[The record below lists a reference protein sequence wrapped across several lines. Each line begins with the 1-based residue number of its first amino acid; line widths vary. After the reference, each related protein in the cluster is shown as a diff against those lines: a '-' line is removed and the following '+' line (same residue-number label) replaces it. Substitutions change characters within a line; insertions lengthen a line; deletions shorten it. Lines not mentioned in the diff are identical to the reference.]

1 MESNA
6 QTEGDIEMNEA
17 IERVSCFLLGF
28 FCCST
33 FWIGPKVKKLVK
45 KKNARRAGTQS
56 EHKAKYLNHTVT
68 EKREAVK

>member
-1 MESNA
+1 MN
-6 QTEGDIEMNEA
+6 NEA
-17 IERVSCFLLGF
+17 LERVSYFLLGF

-56 EHKAKYLNHTVT
+56 EHQTKYCTYTVT
-68 EKREAVK
+68 KREGSVK